1 MVEVAVIEHGQVLCL
16 ESRDVLLQLEIAD
29 LLDDAVLLR
38 SVKEEIEV
46 NGEGLDVLVVIEDL
60 LEELIPK
67 LVKEIQ
73 GLLRYPDLLRSLE
86 ELDRLETDLLE
97 LDHSSGVDSLAEN

>member
-1 MVEVAVIEHGQVLCL
+1 M
-16 ESRDVLLQLEIAD
+16 DVLLQLEIAD
-29 LLDDAVLLR
+29 LLNDAVLLR

-97 LDHSSGVDSLAEN
+97 LDHSSGVDSLA

>member
-1 MVEVAVIEHGQVLCL
+1 MIEHGQVLCL
-16 ESRDVLLQLEIAD
+16 ESRDVLLQLEIAN
-29 LLDDAVLLR
+29 LLNDAVLLR

-97 LDHSSGVDSLAEN
+97 LDHSSGVDSLA

>member
-97 LDHSSGVDSLAEN
+97 LDHSSGVDSLA

>member
-1 MVEVAVIEHGQVLCL
+1 MIEHGQVLCL

-29 LLDDAVLLR
+29 LLNDAVLLR

-86 ELDRLETDLLE
+86 ELDRLEADLLE
-97 LDHSSGVDSLAEN
+97 LDHSSGVDSLA